1 MAEVAIRSETSLS
14 ETAGNIMESVVQ
26 GNLVKLTPAERAVYL
41 VEVCESLG
49 LNPRTFPFRFLTLDG
64 KTVLYATKDCTDQ
77 LRKLYQVS
85 CVIDRAEEA
94 GEYYLV
100 VARAT
105 LPSGRTDSSVGAV
118 SLKGLVGQA
127 RCNAIMKCET
137 KAKRR
142 VTLSICG
149 LGFLDESEVQDISGA
164 VQEPDPPVTATTA
177 PVYTETK
184 KPEVKPQE
192 SNPITNDQIGD
203 ISFLINELK
212 IPSKQVKENFR
223 TRYGV
228 STMAELSGSQAETI
242 IKNLKKKLEPS
253 KN

>member
-127 RCNAIMKCET
+127 RCNAIMKAET

-177 PVYTETK
+177 PVYTEAK
-184 KPEVKPQE
+184 KPEVKE
-192 SNPITNDQIGD
+192 NNPILNHQIGD

-212 IPSKQVKENFR
+212 IPAKQVKDNFR

-228 STMAELSGSQAETI
+228 STLAELSYDQAETI

-253 KN
+253 RN